1 MSPKKI
7 FSKSEHVAS
16 GLLKVP
22 ADCSAS
28 PDESFSSLSSPS
40 LGPSIKV
47 ENAAEDDGNSRRS
60 ASNNSSKLTK
70 RRPHSKSRR
79 GCATCKRRRV
89 KCDETHPRCKN
100 CEHLGLECSFSIT
113 LGIPTQG
120 GINMVDLRL
129 FYHYT
134 SVVWKTISDAGI
146 SNERIWGQDVPM
158 MAFDYPCLMHA
169 ILTFSA
175 SHLSRMPNHNI
186 QEYVITIHRGDA
198 LRLLRQEVQQVS
210 PQNLDAL
217 VAAAVLLILDSLA
230 NASLPEEQ
238 TPSSLPASAWLR
250 HVRGAATILLSVAP
264 LPPESR
270 FFELVNID
278 LSDLA
283 DTSLLIG
290 NFGFDPDELSSLE
303 CFDDDISDLYP
314 VKVGSPYFQTLMYI
328 DKLYHQRNKQDFILR
343 VFSLPAFLDR
353 NLISLIIQG
362 DDTARRIIK
371 VYYKMVRSWTAK
383 AKDKIWFIEGV
394 ARVLP
399 IDMDSEYGGLGFIT
413 TALPVADSIEAI
425 LASFDASIMAADDTR
440 AKVAASFSGTG
451 DSIDNDDFE
460 SLLETNVSAPANVS

>member
-1 MSPKKI
+1 MTPRR
-7 FSKSEHVAS
+7 AS
-16 GLLKVP
+16 DKQDAYNPGLLQVP
-22 ADCSAS
+22 DDTSLS
-28 PDESFSSLSSPS
+28 PEDSLSNVSSPS
-40 LGPSIKV
+40 LGSMAIKI
-47 ENAAEDDGNSRRS
+47 ETAEDVNARGGGSL
-60 ASNNSSKLTK
+60 SKLTK

-89 KCDETHPRCKN
+89 KCDETHPKCKN
-100 CEHLGLECSFSIT
+100 CEHLGLECSFSVS

-134 SVVWKTISDAGI
+134 SVVWKTISQAGI
-146 SNERIWGQDVPM
+146 SNDQIWGQDVPM
-158 MAFDYPCLMHA
+158 MAFEYPCLMHA

-217 VAAAVLLILDSLA
+217 VAAAILLILDSLA

-264 LPPESR
+264 LPAESR
-270 FFELVNID
+270 FFKLVNID

-283 DTSLLIG
+283 ATSLMVESL
-290 NFGFDPDELSSLE
+290 GFDPEEFSSLE
-303 CFDDDISDLYP
+303 CFDDEISDLYP

-328 DKLYHQRNKQDFILR
+328 DKLYHQRTKPDFILR

-353 NLISLIIQG
+353 DLIALIIKG
-362 DDTARRIIK
+362 DDTAGRIIK
-371 VYYKMVRSWTAK
+371 VYYKMVRAWTAE
-383 AKDKIWFIEGV
+383 AKDKVWFIEGV
-394 ARVLP
+394 AKVLP

-413 TALPVADSIEAI
+413 QALPVADSIEAI

-440 AKVAASFSGTG
+440 AKVAASFNGIA
-451 DSIDNDDFE
+451 DDNNVDDYE
-460 SLLETNVSAPANVS
+460 SMLDVTSTN